1 MDMNKPAAVLLALLA
16 SSAFVLAQDNMKTYA
31 KYDFVPGDK
40 IIFEDDLLTEQS
52 DEFPSKWD
60 LVGGQCEVR
69 KLNGE
74 NVIALLDGFAGIT
87 PLMST
92 SNYTPDMFTL
102 EFDVY
107 AKDPEYNHIVVRFNG
122 EDSETAM
129 PELMVGLGENGTRFG
144 SAVGTYPNEAE
155 LLNRWYHVAIAFNVR
170 SLKAYINQHRVLNAP
185 VTEGKPLGI
194 TLATTAYEGNEKFI
208 KNIRLAAG
216 GADLYKRVMTDG
228 KYVTRGIKFDVNKA
242 IIKPES
248 MGTLNEVARVLRE
261 HPELKFS
268 IEGHTDSDGDDATN
282 LKLSQARA
290 EAVKAQLALL
300 GIDTARLTCKGL
312 GETKPVD
319 SNTTLIGK
327 ANNRRV
333 EFVKM

>member
-1 MDMNKPAAVLLALLA
+1 MSKPAAVCFALLVC
-16 SSAFVLAQDNMKTYA
+16 SALILAQDNMKTYA

-40 IIFEDDLLTEQS
+40 IIFEDDLANEQS

-74 NVIALLDGFAGIT
+74 NVIALLDGFAAIT
-87 PLMST
+87 PLMVT
-92 SNYTPDMFTL
+92 PNYTPDMFTL

-107 AKDPEYNHIVVRFNG
+107 AKDTEYNSITVKFHG
-122 EDSETAM
+122 KDTETAM
-129 PELMVGLGENGTRFG
+129 PELMVGLGENGTRYG
-144 SAVGTYPNEAE
+144 AAAGTYPNEAE

-170 SLKAYINQHRVLNAP
+170 TVKAYINQHRVLNAP
-185 VTEGKPLGI
+185 VTEGKPVGI

-242 IIKPES
+242 TIKPES
-248 MGTLNEVARVLRE
+248 MGTLNEVARELRE

-268 IEGHTDSDGDDATN
+268 IEGHTDSDGDDAAN

-300 GIDTARLTCKGL
+300 GIDAARLTCKGL

>member
-1 MDMNKPAAVLLALLA
+1 MNKPAAVLCALFA
-16 SSAFVLAQDNMKTYA
+16 SSALLLAQDNMKTYA
-31 KYDFVPGDK
+31 RYDFVPGDK
-40 IIFEDDLLTEQS
+40 IIFEDDLAGEQS
-52 DEFPSKWD
+52 DEFPAKWD
-60 LVGGQCEVR
+60 LVEGQCEVR
-69 KLNGE
+69 NLNGE
-74 NVIALLDGFAGIT
+74 NVIALLDGFVAIT
-87 PLMST
+87 PLIST
-92 SNYTPDMFTL
+92 PNYTPDAFTL

-107 AKDPEYNHIVVRFNG
+107 AKDPEYNFIIVKFHGKEV
-122 EDSETAM
+122 ESEM
-129 PELMVGLGENGTRFG
+129 QELMVGSDIRYGGAT
-144 SAVGTYPNEAE
+144 GTYPKDAE

-170 SLKAYINQHRVLNAP
+170 SLKAYINQHRVLNVP
-185 VTEGKPLGI
+185 VTEGKPSGI
-194 TLATTAYEGNEKFI
+194 TLSTTAYEGAEKFI

-242 IIKPES
+242 VIKPES
-248 MGTLNEVARVLRE
+248 MGTLNEVAKVLRE

-268 IEGHTDSDGDDATN
+268 IEGHTDGDGDAAAN

-290 EAVKAQLALL
+290 EAVKAQLVLL
-300 GIDTARLTCKGL
+300 GIDAARLACKGL

-319 SNTTLIGK
+319 SNATVIGK

>member
-1 MDMNKPAAVLLALLA
+1 MKKTAAVLLYLAVNSALV
-16 SSAFVLAQDNMKTYA
+16 SAQDQMMSYA
-31 KYDFVPGDK
+31 RYDFVPGDK
-40 IIFEDDLLTEQS
+40 IIFEDDLVGEQP

-60 LVGGQCEVR
+60 LISGRCEIR

-74 NVIALLDGFAGIT
+74 NVIAFLEEPTRIT
-87 PLMST
+87 PLMSRP
-92 SNYTPDMFTL
+92 NYTPDVFTL

-107 AKDPEYNHIVVRFNG
+107 ARDTEYNFIRVNFHG
-122 EDSETAM
+122 KDTETAM
-129 PELMVGLGENGTRFG
+129 PELLVGAGENGTRYG
-144 SAVGTYPNEAE
+144 TSVAGTYPKEAE

-170 SLKAYINQHRVLNAP
+170 SLKVYINQHRVLNTP
-185 VTEGKPLGI
+185 VTEGKPVGI
-194 TLATTAYEGNEKFI
+194 TLSTTAYEGNEKFI

-242 IIKPES
+242 VIKPES
-248 MGTLNEVARVLRE
+248 MGTLNEVAKVLRE

-268 IEGHTDSDGDDATN
+268 IEGHTDSDGEDAAN

-290 EAVKAQLALL
+290 EAVKAQLVAL
-300 GIDTARLTCKGL
+300 GIDAARLTCKGW
-312 GETKPVD
+312 GESKPVD
-319 SNTTLIGK
+319 DNATALGK

>member
-1 MDMNKPAAVLLALLA
+1 MTMNKPAAALFALLA
-16 SSAFVLAQDNMKTYA
+16 SSALVLAQDNMKTYA

-40 IIFEDDLLTEQS
+40 IIFEDDLANEQS

-60 LVGGQCEVR
+60 LIGGQCEVR

-74 NVIALLDGFAGIT
+74 NVIAFLDGNAAIT

-92 SNYTPDMFTL
+92 SNYTPEVFTL
-102 EFDVY
+102 EFDIY
-107 AKDPEYNHIVVRFNG
+107 AKDPEYNFIVVKFHG
-122 EDSETAM
+122 KDTETAM
-129 PELMVGLGENGTRFG
+129 QELMVGAGENNVRYG
-144 SAVGTYPNEAE
+144 SALGSYPNEAE

-170 SLKAYINQHRVLNAP
+170 SLKAYINQHRVLNTP
-185 VTEGKPLGI
+185 VTEGKPVGI
-194 TLATTAYEGNEKFI
+194 ALSATAYEGNEKFI

-242 IIKPES
+242 TIKPES
-248 MGTLNEVARVLRE
+248 MGTLNEVAKVLRE

-268 IEGHTDSDGDDATN
+268 IEGHTDSDGDDAAN

-290 EAVKAQLALL
+290 EAVKAQLVML
-300 GIDTARLTCKGL
+300 GTEAARLTCKGL

-319 SNTTLIGK
+319 SNTTLTGK

>member
-1 MDMNKPAAVLLALLA
+1 
-16 SSAFVLAQDNMKTYA
+16 MKTYA

-40 IIFEDDLLTEQS
+40 IIFEDDLANEQA

-60 LVGGQCEVR
+60 LGSGRCEVR

-74 NVIALLDGFAGIT
+74 NVIALLEEPTAIT

-92 SNYTPDMFTL
+92 PNYTPDMFTL

-107 AKDPEYNHIVVRFNG
+107 AKDTEYNYIAVKFQG
-122 EDSETAM
+122 KDTETAM
-129 PELMVGLGENGTRFG
+129 PELMVGPGENGTRYG
-144 SAVGTYPNEAE
+144 AAVGTYPNEAE

-185 VTEGKPLGI
+185 VTEGKPVGI
-194 TLATTAYEGNEKFI
+194 TLSTTAYEGNEKFI

-242 IIKPES
+242 TIKPES

-268 IEGHTDSDGDDATN
+268 IEGHTDGDGDGDDASN

-290 EAVKAQLALL
+290 EAVKAQLVLL
-300 GIDTARLTCKGL
+300 GIDAVRLACKGW

-319 SNTTLIGK
+319 SNTTLTGK

>member
-1 MDMNKPAAVLLALLA
+1 MNKPIFSSLVLLT
-16 SSAFVLAQDNMKTYA
+16 SSVLVLAQDNMKTYA

-40 IIFEDDLLTEQS
+40 IIFEDDLMHEQS
-52 DEFPSKWD
+52 EEFPSKWD
-60 LVGGQCEVR
+60 LVGGQCEIR

-74 NVIALLDGFAGIT
+74 NVIALLDGFAAIT
-87 PLMST
+87 PLMSKP
-92 SNYTPDMFTL
+92 NYTPDMFTL

-107 AKDPEYNHIVVRFNG
+107 AKDTEYNFISVKFHG
-122 EDSETAM
+122 KETETAV

-144 SAVGTYPNEAE
+144 SAVGTYPNEAD
-155 LLNRWYHVAIAFNVR
+155 LLSRWYHVAIAFNVR
-170 SLKAYINQHRVLNAP
+170 TVKAYINQHRVLNAP
-185 VTEGKPLGI
+185 VTEGKPVGI
-194 TLATTAYEGNEKFI
+194 TLATTAYEGNEKFL

-242 IIKPES
+242 TIRPES

-261 HPELKFS
+261 HADLKFS
-268 IEGHTDSDGDDATN
+268 IEGHTDSDGDDAAN

-290 EAVKAQLALL
+290 EAVKTQLLAL
-300 GIDTARLTCKGL
+300 GIEAARLTCKGL

-319 SNTTLIGK
+319 ANTTPLGK

-333 EFVKM
+333 EFVKL

>member
-1 MDMNKPAAVLLALLA
+1 MNRSATVLLTLLA
-16 SSAFVLAQDNMKTYA
+16 SGVFALAQDNMKTYA
-31 KYDFVPGDK
+31 KFDFVPGDK
-40 IIFEDDLLTEQS
+40 IIFEDDLVGEQS

-60 LVGGQCEVR
+60 LAGGRVEVR
-69 KLNGE
+69 KVNGE
-74 NVIALLDGFAGIT
+74 NVIALLDGNAGIT

-92 SNYTPDMFTL
+92 PNYTPDVFTL

-107 AKDPEYNHIVVRFNG
+107 AKDTEYNFIIVKFHG
-122 EDSETAM
+122 KDTETAM

-144 SAVGTYPNEAE
+144 DAVGTYPNEAE
-155 LLNRWYHVAIAFNVR
+155 LLSRWYHVAIAFNVR

-185 VTEGKPLGI
+185 VTEGKPVGI
-194 TLATTAYEGNEKFI
+194 TLTTTAYEGNEKFI

-248 MGTLNEVARVLRE
+248 MGTLNEVAKVLRE

-268 IEGHTDSDGDDATN
+268 IEGHTDSDGDDAAN

-290 EAVKAQLALL
+290 EAVKAQLALM
-300 GIDTARLTCKGL
+300 GIEAARLTCKGL

-319 SNTTLIGK
+319 SNATAAGK

-333 EFVKM
+333 EFVKI

>member
-1 MDMNKPAAVLLALLA
+1 MKKSAAILLALSVIGTA
-16 SSAFVLAQDNMKTYA
+16 AFAQDMKTYA

-40 IIFEDDLLTEQS
+40 IIFEDDLLGEQP
-52 DEFPSKWD
+52 DEFPSRWD
-60 LVGGQCEVR
+60 LVGGRAEVR
-69 KLNGE
+69 KLNAE
-74 NVIALLDGFAGIT
+74 NVIALLDDRVSIT

-92 SNYTPDMFTL
+92 PNYTPEAFTL

-107 AKDPEYNHIVVRFNG
+107 AKDVEYNFISVNFHG
-122 EDSETAM
+122 KDTETEM
-129 PELMVGLGENGTRFG
+129 GDLMVGAGENGTRYG
-144 SAVGTYPNEAE
+144 GAVGTYPNEAE

-170 SLKAYINQHRVLNAP
+170 SLKAYINQHRVLNTP
-185 VTEGKPLGI
+185 VTIGKPVGI
-194 TLATTAYEGNEKFI
+194 TLSATAYEGNEKFI

-228 KYVTRGIKFDVNKA
+228 KYVTRGIKFGVNQA
-242 IIKPES
+242 TIKPES
-248 MGTLNEVARVLRE
+248 MGVLNEIAKLLRD

-268 IEGHTDSDGDDATN
+268 VEGHTDSDGEDAAN

-290 EAVKAQLALL
+290 EAVKAQLAAL
-300 GIDTARLTCKGL
+300 GIDAVRLTCKGW
-312 GETKPVD
+312 GETKPVEA
-319 SNTTLIGK
+319 NTTALGK

>member
-1 MDMNKPAAVLLALLA
+1 MNKPVAVL
-16 SSAFVLAQDNMKTYA
+16 F
-31 KYDFVPGDK
+31 
-40 IIFEDDLLTEQS
+40 
-52 DEFPSKWD
+52 
-60 LVGGQCEVR
+60 
-69 KLNGE
+69 
-74 NVIALLDGFAGIT
+74 ALLDGRASIT
-87 PLMST
+87 PLMAAP
-92 SNYTPDMFTL
+92 NYTPDVFTL

-107 AKDPEYNHIVVRFNG
+107 AKDPEYNFISVNFNG
-122 EDSETAM
+122 KENETDM
-129 PELMVGLGENGTRFG
+129 EELVVGAGENGSRYG
-144 SAVGTYPNEAE
+144 AASGTYPNEAE

-170 SLKAYINQHRVLNAP
+170 SLKAYINQHRVLNTP
-185 VTEGKPLGI
+185 VTAGKPVGI
-194 TLATTAYEGNEKFI
+194 TLSATAYEGNEKFI

-242 IIKPES
+242 TIKPES
-248 MGTLNEVARVLRE
+248 MGTLNEVAKVLRE

-268 IEGHTDSDGDDATN
+268 IEGHTDSDGDDAAN

-290 EAVKAQLALL
+290 EAVKAQLVML
-300 GIDTARLTCKGL
+300 GIEAARLTCKGL
-312 GETKPVD
+312 GETRPVD